1 MRACRPKRCSQALF
15 LRAPVAQR
23 IEHLTSNQDGAGSI
37 PAGSTFFN
45 LINMD
50 MEEKLEKII
59 ATLARMAVIGAL
71 VILII
76 IIVAALYQIV
86 LLCQ

>member
-1 MRACRPKRCSQALF
+1 
-15 LRAPVAQR
+15 
-23 IEHLTSNQDGAGSI
+23 
-37 PAGSTFFN
+37 
-45 LINMD
+45 MD
-50 MEEKLEKII
+50 MEEQLEKII